1 MSEKRLLDSLRT
13 WIEIDSRSARSNYN
27 IFRKIIGKKVLL
39 WAVVKSNAYGHGL
52 VVFSKLMEKF
62 GIDGFCVD
70 SVVEG
75 IALRKVGIKKF
86 ILVLGSTLPERFE
99 EAAQNDIT
107 ISISNFESFKKLSQ
121 TKNCPNFHI
130 KIDTGMH
137 RQGFYIEDIPDLIK
151 KIKKSNLQIQKSFK
165 GIFTHFASAKDINY
179 PTYTD
184 LQFEKIQKAKDL
196 FIKAGF
202 KNLIVH
208 SSATGGTLI
217 NKKYHCDAVRI
228 GIGLYGMWPSKELE
242 MQLGDKIKLKPILSW
257 RAVVSEIKKLKAGD
271 YIGYDLAERVHCSM
285 NSIVLPVGYWH
296 GLYRSLSSFGE
307 VIINGKRA
315 RFLGRVSMDMI
326 SVGTKYSARQGDIA
340 TLIGKDGKDEI
351 FAWELAQKAG
361 TSHYEIVT
369 RLNPL
374 IERIVV

>member
-13 WIEIDSRSARSNYN
+13 WIEIDSRAARINYN
-27 IFRKIIGKKVLL
+27 IFRKIIEKKVLL

-52 VVFSKLMEKF
+52 VVFSQLMEKI
-62 GIDGFCVD
+62 GVDGFCVD

-75 IALRKVGIKKF
+75 IALRKAGIKKF

-99 EAAQNDIT
+99 EAADNKIT
-107 ISISNFESFKKLSQ
+107 ISISNIESFKKLSQ
-121 TKNCPNFHI
+121 IKNCPDFHI

-137 RQGFYIEDIPDLIK
+137 RQGFYLEDIPNLIK
-151 KIKKSNLQIQKSFK
+151 NIKKSNLQTQKSFK

-184 LQFEKIQKAKDL
+184 LQFEKMQKAKNL
-196 FIKAGF
+196 FSKEGF
-202 KNLIVH
+202 SNLIVH
-208 SSATGGTLI
+208 SSATGGALI

-242 MQLGDKIKLKPILSW
+242 IQLGDKIRLKPILSW
-257 RAVVSEIKKLKAGD
+257 RAVISEIKHLRAGD
-271 YIGYDLAERVHCSM
+271 YIGYDLAEKIHHSI
-285 NSIVLPVGYWH
+285 NSAVLPVGYWH
-296 GLYRSLSSFGE
+296 GLYRSLSSNGE
-307 VIINGKRA
+307 VLINGKRA
-315 RFLGRVSMDMI
+315 KILGRVSMDMI
-326 SVGTKYSARQGDIA
+326 SVGVNGSVSQGDIA

-351 FAWELAQKAG
+351 FAWELAQKTG

-374 IERIVV
+374 IERIII